1 MLNVLA
7 ITGPIYIAIAVGF
20 AAVRFELF
28 SKADMHVL
36 GKFVIDVALPA
47 LLFRALAT
55 HRIAEILNPTYM
67 LAYALGS
74 LAVIGAS
81 RFVSRRLAHLDAQTS
96 TFIAMGMSCS
106 NSGFVGYPILL
117 LTLAPV
123 AGVVLAL
130 NMVVENIVVIPL
142 LLALA
147 EHGRGGAAAGPWHSV
162 VRHTLR
168 RLAKNPLILA
178 IVAGLAVSLFDWTPP
193 EPVDRAIQMFALA
206 SGAASLFVIGGTLVG
221 LSVGSVWRRALPI
234 AAGKLLLHPLAVL
247 LAVLAVPLLG
257 LPPLHATLRTAAV
270 LSAAMPMFGIYPIL
284 AQVYG
289 HERFAAPA
297 LLVTTA
303 AAFFSLSGILWAL
316 GRFQL

>member
-36 GKFVIDVALPA
+36 GKFVINIALPA

-55 HRIAEILNPTYM
+55 HRIAEILNPSYM
-67 LAYALGS
+67 LAYAVGS
-74 LAVIGAS
+74 LVVIAVS
-81 RFVSRRLAHLDAQTS
+81 RFGARRLAGLDPQTS
-96 TFIAMGMSCS
+96 TFVAMGMSCP

-130 NMVVENIVVIPL
+130 NMMVENIVVIPL

-147 EHGRGGAAAGPWHSV
+147 EHGRGGTGPWHASV
-162 VRHTLR
+162 GRTLR
-168 RLAKNPLILA
+168 RLAVNPLIVA
-178 IVAGLAVSLFDWTPP
+178 IVAGLVASLFDWTPP
-193 EPVDRAIQMFALA
+193 APLDRAIEMFALA

-221 LSVGSVWRRALPI
+221 LPVASVWRRVLPI

-247 LAVLAVPLLG
+247 LMVLAVPALG
-257 LPPLHATLRTAAV
+257 LPPLGATLRTAAV
-270 LSAAMPMFGIYPIL
+270 LTAAMPMFGIYPIL
-284 AQVYG
+284 AQAYG

-316 GRFQL
+316 GRFHW